1 MMFNRYV
8 SLPECTLYLYIEICQ
23 KDRTAMY
30 YYSSGIL
37 RVCLMAFSWENE
49 DKLRYFGVPYFNTDP
64 SVYVECIEHRL

>member
-1 MMFNRYV
+1 MLVYQSV
-8 SLPECTLYLYIEICQ
+8 LDIYTYLYIEICQ

-49 DKLRYFGVPYFNTDP
+49 DKLRYFWGT
-64 SVYVECIEHRL
+64 LL